1 MTADSHNAY
10 RRTLLPL
17 NAASPV
23 LREGWTFRLSEA
35 GAFALPC
42 DVPRDGWLDAQ
53 VPGTVA
59 QNLSRHGLWDF
70 ENPERLETR
79 DYWFRRTLEG
89 SGDFELR
96 FDGLATL
103 AEVYLDGALVLVSD
117 NMFHAH
123 RLGVTLNGAHDLALC
138 FRALEPVLNLPRKR
152 ARWRPRAVQPQGL
165 RYVRTSLLGHMPGWC
180 PPVEPVGPWRDIAL
194 VPAAALHVER
204 LISRLDSGDGIV
216 SFALSGLTPG
226 ASVIITFAEQ
236 SLGLRAN
243 EDGALAHDI
252 KVKNPK
258 LWWPH
263 THGEPYLYEVRAQI
277 DGAVYALGRVGFRE
291 VTIDRGADGK
301 GFGFVI
307 NGVPIFARGAC
318 WTSADLIGLSSSRD
332 TYAPH
337 LNLMRDASMN
347 MVRVGGTN
355 VYEGD
360 AFYELCDELGLLV
373 WQDFMFSNFDYPAQD
388 EAFAASVKREADE
401 FLTRTQAHPCI
412 AIFCGGSE
420 VAQQAA
426 MFGLPAS
433 TWSNVLFDT
442 LLPER
447 VAQLR
452 NDVPYVPNTPM
463 GGPLPFVPGEGLC
476 HYYGVSAYMRPLND
490 ARLANVRFAPETLC
504 FAHVPDGADVAL
516 EPDAPSTVQRDWT
529 PRVAG
534 DTGAIWY
541 FEGVRNFYTH
551 ELYGVDVDVLARENP
566 EHFLAMARATTAEV
580 MAHVFGEWRRAG
592 SSSRG
597 GLVWNFQ
604 DLWPGA
610 GWGILDVTGRP
621 KSAYYALKRA
631 FKPVQVVLSD
641 EGLNGLDVHLIN
653 ETAEP
658 RKATLHLACL
668 QNGVTPVM
676 QSSREVELAPRS
688 SQVINAT
695 ELWGA
700 FFDTSYAYRFGPPA
714 HDVTIGRLS
723 DESGEIAQAFHF
735 PQGRSA
741 ALREAELSVELGRDD
756 ASWFLDVKAQYFAQS
771 VSIHDPLFM
780 AEDNW
785 FHLPPQVTR
794 RIRLHGDCNDV
805 SRPKGYVRALNSPKI
820 PYSV

>member
-1 MTADSHNAY
+1 LTADSHNAY

-263 THGEPYLYEVRAQI
+263 THGEPYL
-277 DGAVYALGRVGFRE
+277 
-291 VTIDRGADGK
+291 
-301 GFGFVI
+301 
-307 NGVPIFARGAC
+307 
-318 WTSADLIGLSSSRD
+318 
-332 TYAPH
+332 
-337 LNLMRDASMN
+337 
-347 MVRVGGTN
+347 
-355 VYEGD
+355 
-360 AFYELCDELGLLV
+360 
-373 WQDFMFSNFDYPAQD
+373 
-388 EAFAASVKREADE
+388 
-401 FLTRTQAHPCI
+401 
-412 AIFCGGSE
+412 
-420 VAQQAA
+420 
-426 MFGLPAS
+426 
-433 TWSNVLFDT
+433 
-442 LLPER
+442 
-447 VAQLR
+447 
-452 NDVPYVPNTPM
+452 
-463 GGPLPFVPGEGLC
+463 
-476 HYYGVSAYMRPLND
+476 
-490 ARLANVRFAPETLC
+490 
-504 FAHVPDGADVAL
+504 
-516 EPDAPSTVQRDWT
+516 
-529 PRVAG
+529 
-534 DTGAIWY
+534 
-541 FEGVRNFYTH
+541 
-551 ELYGVDVDVLARENP
+551 
-566 EHFLAMARATTAEV
+566 
-580 MAHVFGEWRRAG
+580 
-592 SSSRG
+592 
-597 GLVWNFQ
+597 
-604 DLWPGA
+604 
-610 GWGILDVTGRP
+610 
-621 KSAYYALKRA
+621 
-631 FKPVQVVLSD
+631 
-641 EGLNGLDVHLIN
+641 
-653 ETAEP
+653 
-658 RKATLHLACL
+658 
-668 QNGVTPVM
+668 
-676 QSSREVELAPRS
+676 
-688 SQVINAT
+688 
-695 ELWGA
+695 
-700 FFDTSYAYRFGPPA
+700 
-714 HDVTIGRLS
+714 
-723 DESGEIAQAFHF
+723 
-735 PQGRSA
+735 
-741 ALREAELSVELGRDD
+741 
-756 ASWFLDVKAQYFAQS
+756 
-771 VSIHDPLFM
+771 
-780 AEDNW
+780 
-785 FHLPPQVTR
+785 
-794 RIRLHGDCNDV
+794 
-805 SRPKGYVRALNSPKI
+805 
-820 PYSV
+820 